1 MSTDTLEIYLN
12 DHLAGATAAIQLI
25 ERMQSDHAD
34 HADDQLAKQ
43 LAQLHNEIEDDRDT
57 LRSIVDS
64 VEARHHRIKHAAAAV
79 LEQLG
84 QLKLSRAATGSV
96 ELTRLL
102 ELETLY
108 LGVHGK
114 RALWR
119 ALRAVAVRQPTLST
133 YDFDDLID
141 RANRQLE
148 VLDGLRIEAATA
160 ALGA

>member
-34 HADDQLAKQ
+34 DQLAKQ

-57 LRSIVDS
+57 LLSIVDS
-64 VEARHHRIKHAAAAV
+64 VEARQHRVKHAAAAV

-84 QLKLSRAATGSV
+84 QLKLSKAATGSI

-119 ALRAVAVRQPTLST
+119 ALRAVAVRQPTLAT

-148 VLDGLRIEAATA
+148 VFDGLRIEAATA

>member
-25 ERMQSDHAD
+25 ERMQSD

-64 VEARHHRIKHAAAAV
+64 VEARQHRVKHVAAAV

-84 QLKLSRAATGSV
+84 QLKLSKAATGSI

-119 ALRAVAVRQPTLST
+119 ALRAVAVRQPTLAT
-133 YDFDDLID
+133 YDCDDLID

>member
-1 MSTDTLEIYLN
+1 MSTDSMEIYLN

-25 ERMQSDHAD
+25 ERMQSDEAD
-34 HADDQLAKQ
+34 ERLAKQ
-43 LAQLHNEIEDDRDT
+43 LAQLRNEIEDDRDT
-57 LRSIVDS
+57 LLAIVDR
-64 VEARHHRIKHAAAAV
+64 VEARQHRVKHAAAAV

-84 QLKLSRAATGSV
+84 QLKLSKAATGST

-119 ALRAVAVRQPTLST
+119 ALRAVAVRGPTLAT
-133 YDFDDLID
+133 FDFDELID
-141 RANRQLE
+141 RANHQLE
-148 VLDGLRIEAATA
+148 ALDGLRIEAATA
-160 ALGA
+160 ALVV